1 MSEATTRRERFAR
14 CSATEQELVELREQ
28 VASIVPP
35 EGVTGEFEGALK
47 KVKIENGIITE
58 LELE

>member
-14 CSATEQELVELREQ
+14 CSATEQDVVVLRELVNS
-28 VASIVPP
+28 VVPP

-47 KVKIENGIITE
+47 KIKIVNGIITE
-58 LELE
+58 FEVE